1 MKKKGFQR
9 LFINKKLYE
18 LDDIPTLNKNLK
30 YDLELV
36 IDRLIT
42 GNNMSNRLADSIEL
56 ALSLSK
62 GIVYVLDVDT
72 NEREIFSANFAC
84 PVSGFTIEE
93 IEPRLFLSIALLE
106 HVKIVKVWEKKIFST
121 QIY

>member
-1 MKKKGFQR
+1 M
-9 LFINKKLYE
+9 FINKKLYE
-18 LDDIPTLNKNLK
+18 LDDIPTLNKNFK

-93 IEPRLFLSIALLE
+93 IEPRIFSL
-106 HVKIVKVWEKKIFST
+106 IVPFGACQNCEGLGEKIFST
-121 QIY
+121 QSY